1 MIMKGMIFT
10 LFITLFSFA
19 GLFAQ
24 GLEDILL
31 DDFESGEVSFT
42 EEVNVNPPAH
52 MDVAVVD
59 NPVKEGINT
68 SDKVWEWKRYDAET
82 ANVIWA
88 GFYATLKNEIPNGYH
103 RIEVKYLRTNATSQ
117 LKIKVEGAVTK
128 EISSV
133 TPATKTNEW
142 ETLVFDLTENEIK
155 NIKVFGMFPDFYEP
169 IDPTAITYIDD
180 IKIIYDESVTP
191 PPGPSS
197 LVLFDNSESDRF
209 YDQSWSTKTAP
220 STLVQEHWEGAGL
233 PDGDKLPVVTDP
245 VKAGTNALKLQWK
258 SAEGGSWMAMVASIG
273 WKMFD
278 LTTMDTLKF
287 WINSP
292 VDLSKAAL
300 PKFFFEAGS
309 GDPNKT
315 GKLLLADY
323 IEADLVANTWTEVN
337 ILLSDV
343 WAADE
348 TFTAKDIIKGIFFE
362 QNAADNVEHTLYLDE
377 FIFKAKEIPVVT
389 SVLFFDN
396 SADNRFH
403 DQSWSTKT
411 APSTLVQE
419 HWEGPGLPDGDKLPV
434 VTEPVKAGANA
445 LKLQWKS
452 VEGGSWMAMVAAL
465 DWKSFDLTTMK
476 NFKFWIYSPE
486 ALPKSALP
494 KFFLESHSGDP
505 NKTGKLML
513 ADYVVTDLAANTWTE
528 VNIILAD
535 VWAADETFTAKD
547 VIKGIFFE
555 QNAADNIEH
564 TLYLDEFYFTS
575 DEVPPVIDELIL
587 FENSESDRFYDQSWS
602 NKTEPSTLVQ
612 EHWQEA
618 GLPDGDKLPV
628 VTSPVRSGPNALKMQ
643 WKSAE
648 GGSWMAMVASVGWK
662 SFDLTDM
669 KTLKFWINSPVDL
682 AKTALPK
689 FFLESHS
696 GNPNNSGKLL
706 LADYVDA
713 DLVADTWTEV
723 NISLADVWASDET
736 FTAKD
741 VVKGIFFEQNTADN
755 VEHTLYMDDFK
766 FVSTATGIKRPV
778 INSEIH
784 AYYSNGEIRISNYSG
799 NVRVFDLVGRKVAEG
814 PAYDGNFRV
823 NLKTGIYIV
832 NTTKGSTK
840 IALQ

>member
-1 MIMKGMIFT
+1 MKKIFT
-10 LFITLFSFA
+10 LCIVLFSFA
-19 GLFAQ
+19 NLFAQ

-59 NPVKEGINT
+59 NPVKAGINT
-68 SDKVWEWKRYDAET
+68 SNKVWEWKRYDAES

-103 RIEVKYLRTNATSQ
+103 RIEVKYLRTNETSQ
-117 LKIKVEGAVTK
+117 LKIKCEGAVTK

-169 IDPTAITYIDD
+169 IDPTAVTYIDD

-191 PPGPSS
+191 PPGPTS

-209 YDQSWSTKTAP
+209 YDQSWSTTTAP
-220 STLVQEHWEGAGL
+220 STLVQEHWQEAGL
-233 PDGDKLPVVTDP
+233 PDGDKLPVVTEP

-258 SAEGGSWMAMVASIG
+258 SAEGGSWMALVASIG

-348 TFTAKDIIKGIFFE
+348 TFIAKDIIKGIFFE

-513 ADYVVTDLAANTWTE
+513 ADYVATDLAANTWTE

-564 TLYLDEFYFTS
+564 TLYLDEFYFIS

-648 GGSWMAMVASVGWK
+648 GGSWMAMVASIGWK

-696 GNPNNSGKLL
+696 GNPNKSGKLL

-723 NISLADVWASDET
+723 NISLADVWAADET

-778 INSEIH
+778 KNSEIH